1 MQRRKSYRKP
11 KRPTNRVIQAGNVVL
26 AAGLQ
31 GVGYLFTA
39 KDPCTATKFRLDTG
53 LTAGVSGP
61 FPYALVYVPA
71 GYNINNITYPS
82 VPPANMYEPAMQ
94 VLLSGVLTDNAT
106 EDHKSTRYSRRMASG
121 DRIALIYL
129 NASAQPHTV
138 SFELNFTTVH

>member
-1 MQRRKSYRKP
+1 MQRRRSYRKP

-26 AAGLQ
+26 AAGAQ

-39 KDPCTATKFRLDTG
+39 TDPCTATKFRLDTG

-61 FPYALVYVPA
+61 MAYALVYVPS
-71 GYNINNITYPS
+71 GYSINNLTYPT

-94 VLLSGVLTDNAT
+94 VLVSGVLTDNAT
-106 EDHKSTRYSRRMASG
+106 EDHKSSRYGRRMASG
-121 DRIALIYL
+121 DRVALIYL
-129 NASAQPHTV
+129 NATGQNHTA